1 MSTAARL
8 LNVTGSGAA
17 ASAFRAAECAAFV
30 TDEETRA
37 LVEQVCQSHNRDV
50 AITVGGSREAMEYLA
65 EAPMPKTLIVDV
77 TDTGKPLSTMLT
89 ITAAFAE
96 NTKVIAIGSVNDV
109 GLYRELIEGGVSDY
123 LVKPVTE
130 KALADALLRERNVA
144 PEPDASE
151 QRAPANLVAF
161 IGTRGGVGAS
171 TVSSGCAWIIAQ
183 ELKLRTTLLDLDLQF
198 GTIALGLD
206 IEPTRGLREA
216 LENPSRIDSL
226 FLSSAAAKVSDRLTV
241 LAAEEAVDGEV
252 NFDPSAIDLLLS
264 EINRGSDFIVVDL
277 PRAASV
283 GRTRVLQLATHVVV
297 VTDLTLASLRDCI
310 RIVAMLERAA
320 PQAKLL
326 VAANRF
332 GRAESGLSKA
342 EFEKALGRSV
352 SIVLP
357 EDTKPIASAVNAGK
371 PLPQVAKSSKVVVA
385 MRDLAK
391 RLTLTGTDEAKAAKA
406 QPFWAKWGKK
416 SKAKAKSRAK
426 S

>member
-1 MSTAARL
+1 
-8 LNVTGSGAA
+8 
-17 ASAFRAAECAAFV
+17 
-30 TDEETRA
+30 
-37 LVEQVCQSHNRDV
+37 
-50 AITVGGSREAMEYLA
+50 
-65 EAPMPKTLIVDV
+65 
-77 TDTGKPLSTMLT
+77 
-89 ITAAFAE
+89 
-96 NTKVIAIGSVNDV
+96 
-109 GLYRELIEGGVSDY
+109 
-123 LVKPVTE
+123 
-130 KALADALLRERNVA
+130 
-144 PEPDASE
+144 
-151 QRAPANLVAF
+151 
-161 IGTRGGVGAS
+161 
-171 TVSSGCAWIIAQ
+171 
-183 ELKLRTTLLDLDLQF
+183 
-198 GTIALGLD
+198 
-206 IEPTRGLREA
+206 

-283 GRTRVLQLATHVVV
+283 GRARVLQLATHVVV

-326 VAANRF
+326 VAANRS

-406 QPFWAKWGKK
+406 QPFWAKWGKN